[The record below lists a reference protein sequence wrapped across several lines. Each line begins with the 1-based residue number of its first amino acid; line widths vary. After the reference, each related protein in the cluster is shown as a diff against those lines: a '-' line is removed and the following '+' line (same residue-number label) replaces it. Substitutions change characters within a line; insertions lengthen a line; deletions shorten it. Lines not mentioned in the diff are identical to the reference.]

1 MVATYLMHGE
11 SSFEDACIVKR
22 SVLAI
27 YCAYSIKQCPL
38 LTQCGHYERDVLKQT
53 SISLKVVI
61 KTLHKIYKIN
71 ELW

>member
-27 YCAYSIKQCPL
+27 YCAYLIKQCPL
-38 LTQCGHYERDVLKQT
+38 LAQCGHYERDVLKRT
-53 SISLKVVI
+53 SI
-61 KTLHKIYKIN
+61 
-71 ELW
+71 